1 MKFIIILLFSLLF
14 PACNGTKT
22 ETNESKKETP
32 KVEKTLKVAFGYK
45 PRSFDPHRHTDSSTL
60 AVTKQIYSNLFS
72 LDENGDL
79 VPELVEKYETLPDNS
94 IILTLKKGV
103 FFQDGS
109 EMKAK
114 DAAASLKRNL
124 DIPISKVLVES
135 IKDLEVLDDY
145 RLKIIQNN
153 APTILLH
160 NFAHSSIAIV
170 KEVPA
175 NEEGINIVGT
185 GAYKIKK
192 WGIGEKVE
200 LEAFDKFFQGEPK
213 IKNLVFMTIPEN
225 SNRLIALETGEIDIA
240 YDISSTDVKGLLKD
254 ENLKLVSKSSLGTD
268 FISINTKKITDKRV
282 RQAIELGVNKEDIS
296 TAVFEG
302 MTELAPSLLAPSV
315 FGYDKN
321 VKLKPYDPEKAREL
335 LKEAGYENGL
345 KLELWIYEE
354 PTRMQ
359 MAQVIQSNLKEIGID
374 VSIQVLELSSFLQF
388 TANGQHDMLIGL
400 WYVSTGDA
408 DYGYYPLLHSSS
420 AGAVGN
426 RSFFANEEFDHLLD
440 EARTTS
446 SVEKREENY
455 AKAQDILSEEVPLFP
470 LDYKVYIIGMNK
482 KVDGFIFNANGNH
495 ILYKTDIIE
504 DAE

>member
-1 MKFIIILLFSLLF
+1 MKYIFILLLTLLF
-14 PACNGTKT
+14 PACGEKI
-22 ETNESKKETP
+22 EKSKETVT
-32 KVEKTLKVAFGYK
+32 VEKTLKVAFGYK

-60 AVTKQIYSNLFS
+60 AVTKQIYSNLFA
-72 LDENGDL
+72 LDENGKL
-79 VPELVEKYETLPDNS
+79 VPELVESYETNEDNS
-94 IILTLKKGV
+94 IVLTLKKGIY
-103 FFQDGS
+103 FQDGS
-109 EMKAK
+109 ELNAEDVAK
-114 DAAASLKRNL
+114 SLERNL
-124 DIPISKVLVES
+124 TIPISKVLVEAIKS
-135 IKDLEVLDDY
+135 IEVLDNY
-145 RLKIIQNN
+145 RLKIIQSN

-170 KEVPA
+170 KEVPV
-175 NEEGINIVGT
+175 NDEGINLVGT
-185 GAYKIKK
+185 GAFKIKK
-192 WGIGEKVE
+192 WGIGERVE
-200 LEAFDKFFQGEPK
+200 LEAFDKYFQGKPK
-213 IKNLVFMTIPEN
+213 VKNLIFLTIPEN

-240 YDISSTDVKGLLKD
+240 YDISSTDVKGLLQN
-254 ENLKLVSKSSLGTD
+254 ENLKLISKASLGTD

-282 RQAIELGVNKEDIS
+282 REALELGVNKEDIA

-321 VKLKPYDPEKAREL
+321 VKLKKYDPERAKEL
-335 LKEAGYENGL
+335 LKEAGYENNL

-354 PTRMQ
+354 PARLQ
-359 MAQVIQSNLKEIGID
+359 MAQIIQSNLKEIGIE

-408 DYGYYPLLHSSS
+408 DYGYYPLLHSTS

-426 RSFFANEEFDHLLD
+426 RSFYNNPEVDRLLD

-446 SVEKREENY
+446 DVKKREENY
-455 AKAQDILSEEVPLFP
+455 IKVQEIISDEVPLFP

-482 KVDGFIFNANGNH
+482 KVEGFIFNANGNH
-495 ILYKTDIIE
+495 ILYKTDIK
-504 DAE
+504 

>member
-1 MKFIIILLFSLLF
+1 MKFIIILLFSLLIS
-14 PACNGTKT
+14 ACNGTKS
-22 ETNESKKETP
+22 EINVNKEEA
-32 KVEKTLKVAFGYK
+32 KIEKTLKVAFGYK
-45 PRSFDPHRHTDSSTL
+45 PRSFDPHKHTDSSTL

-72 LDENGDL
+72 LDENGEL

-94 IILTLKKGV
+94 IILTLKKGI
-103 FFQDGS
+103 FFQDGK
-109 EMKAK
+109 EMKAE
-114 DAAASLKRNL
+114 DVAASLKRNL
-124 DIPISKVLVES
+124 NIPISKVLVES
-135 IKDLEVLDDY
+135 IKDLQVLDDY
-145 RLKIIQNN
+145 RLKIIQSN

-185 GAYKIKK
+185 GAYRIKK

-200 LEAFDKFFQGEPK
+200 LEAFDKFFMGEPK
-213 IKNLVFMTIPEN
+213 IKNLIFMTIPEN

-254 ENLKLVSKSSLGTD
+254 DKLKLVSKSSLGTD

-321 VKLKPYDPEKAREL
+321 VKLKPYDPEKAKEL

-374 VSIQVLELSSFLQF
+374 ISIQVLELSSFLQF

-408 DYGYYPLLHSSS
+408 DYGYYLHSTS

-426 RSFFANEEFDHLLD
+426 RSFFSNEKFDNLLD
-440 EARTTS
+440 EARVTS
-446 SVEKREENY
+446 SVEKREKNY
-455 AKAQDILSEEVPLFP
+455 GEAQEIISEEVPLFP

-504 DAE
+504 ESK

>member
-1 MKFIIILLFSLLF
+1 MPLLFSLLF

-22 ETNESKKETP
+22 ELNENKKEAA

-60 AVTKQIYSNLFS
+60 AVTKQIYNNLFS
-72 LDENGDL
+72 LNDKGEL
-79 VPELVEKYETLPDNS
+79 IPELVEKYETLPDNS
-94 IILTLKKGV
+94 IILTLKKGI
-103 FFQDGS
+103 FFQDGN
-109 EMKAK
+109 EMKAE
-114 DAAASLKRNL
+114 DVAASLKRNL
-124 DIPISKVLVES
+124 NIPISKVLVES
-135 IKDLEVLDDY
+135 IKGLEVLDDY

-200 LEAFDKFFQGEPK
+200 LESFDKFFQGEPK

-254 ENLKLVSKSSLGTD
+254 DNLKLVSKSSLGTD
-268 FISINTKKITDKRV
+268 FVSINTKKITDKRV

-321 VKLKPYDPEKAREL
+321 VKLKPYNPEKAKEL
-335 LKEAGYENGL
+335 LKEAGYPDGFNIKLWVNDESTRVDMCVIIQDQL
-345 KLELWIYEE
+345 KAVGINVEIEVFEWGTYLSKTLEHNKQLYLFSW
-354 PTRMQ
+354 
-359 MAQVIQSNLKEIGID
+359 N
-374 VSIQVLELSSFLQF
+374 VSS
-388 TANGQHDMLIGL
+388 
-400 WYVSTGDA
+400 GDA
-408 DYGYYPLLHSSS
+408 DAALYPMFHSSQRNGS
-420 AGAVGN
+420 AN
-426 RSFFANEEFDHLLD
+426 RSNYVSKEADELLD
-440 EARTTS
+440 RARN
-446 SVEKREENY
+446 SVNEDERNLLYKQV
-455 AKAQDILSEEVPLFP
+455 QDILQRDLPHYTLVFP
-470 LDYKVYIIGMNK
+470 KLNLGMNK
-482 KVDGFIFNANGNH
+482 NVEGLIMKKTGYIDISNAFV
-495 ILYKTDIIE
+495 LREK
-504 DAE
+504 